1 MVDSRLKGLVDRLMN
16 GIISNEVMSETL
28 RGHIT
33 RKQVSE
39 YLGVSLIEATEVRTE
54 LVLVVAKARLEA
66 LID

>member
-33 RKQVSE
+33 RKQVAE
-39 YLGVSLIEATEVRTE
+39 YLGVGLIEAGQVRTE